1 MLSCRRVMKKKTVRF
16 APQAQQF
23 LESLAAEVKIEFE
36 ARFTLLELNGYL
48 EFPAG
53 RKLDRGLFEVR
64 VAMDGNAYRTFYCYA
79 RGNDIWVLSGFIKK
93 TQQTPLQEIA
103 KALKIKRRLG
113 L

>member
-1 MLSCRRVMKKKTVRF
+1 MLLYSCVMKKKNIRF
-16 APQAQQF
+16 APQARLF
-23 LESLAAEVKIEFE
+23 LESLAAEIKSEFE
-36 ARFTLLELNGYL
+36 ARFTLLEANGYL

-79 RGNDIWVLSGFIKK
+79 HGNDIWVLSGFVKK